1 MFEEV
6 VRRAMVLHDLL
17 KRQNS
22 DAKAKPPIIEPS
34 LDCNTCQYY
43 SRCYIKKKEGKPITF
58 RNLFGSKDQKNNV
71 GCFLIFFYEASGASG
86 CPLPRSANVTT
97 AIAIKT
103 PIADPNAAIDA
114 SAIC

>member
-1 MFEEV
+1 MSVNRSPVEIYSV
-6 VRRAMVLHDLL
+6 VKIRKIML
-17 KRQNS
+17 
-22 DAKAKPPIIEPS
+22 
-34 LDCNTCQYY
+34 
-43 SRCYIKKKEGKPITF
+43 
-58 RNLFGSKDQKNNV
+58 